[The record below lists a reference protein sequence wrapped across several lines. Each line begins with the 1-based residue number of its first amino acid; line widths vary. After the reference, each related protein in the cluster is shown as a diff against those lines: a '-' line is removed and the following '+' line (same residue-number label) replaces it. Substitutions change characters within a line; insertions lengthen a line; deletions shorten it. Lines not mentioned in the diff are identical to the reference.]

1 MFRINKNCLFLKKT
15 IISSIIV
22 DKLEEYTSVLLDFM
36 GFHPSLVNV
45 ELVIVFLS
53 IFESNLAKHNNE
65 KFKNEIKS
73 LLKEN
78 IFNYIGSLQFN

>member
-1 MFRINKNCLFLKKT
+1 MFRTKKLLILKKT

-53 IFESNLAKHNNE
+53 IFESNLAKYNNE
-65 KFKNEIKS
+65 KCLNKIFSTICS
-73 LLKEN
+73 LL
-78 IFNYIGSLQFN
+78 FN